1 MKVYKTEELIEK
13 GKSLHIFSGTRQD
26 KPEPVHIHD
35 FIELIYVRSG
45 EAEECVDGVS
55 YRVRHGDMV
64 FINYGSTH
72 TFTPCGE
79 YAYINICFSPEVVG
93 DAIVTAENAFSLL
106 SLTAFNEMRSES
118 GGGIVSFFGGER
130 REIEEILSA
139 MLREYRDKP
148 TAWGTVTENYLNILI
163 TKMLRK
169 TQRGIDSEEMDG
181 MWRSLSE
188 YIDQNLN
195 AELTLSAL
203 AQKCFYN
210 PSYFSRVFKDKF
222 RMSPVEYITR
232 KRLDRAVL
240 LLCESGFSVDEISE
254 RAGFSDRRAF
264 YHAFSK
270 YIGGSPSD
278 YRRGK
283 SKK

>member
-1 MKVYKTEELIEK
+1 
-13 GKSLHIFSGTRQD
+13 
-26 KPEPVHIHD
+26 
-35 FIELIYVRSG
+35 
-45 EAEECVDGVS
+45 
-55 YRVRHGDMV
+55 
-64 FINYGSTH
+64 
-72 TFTPCGE
+72 
-79 YAYINICFSPEVVG
+79 
-93 DAIVTAENAFSLL
+93 
-106 SLTAFNEMRSES
+106 
-118 GGGIVSFFGGER
+118 
-130 REIEEILSA
+130 

-240 LLCESGFSVDEISE
+240 LLCESGLSVDEISE
-254 RAGFSDRRAF
+254 RAGFSDRQAF